1 MKIIGILNTLKKE
14 KENEPYDQ
22 YYKFTK
28 LYIDRI
34 KELNCLPVGILDTSD
49 LSLYDAIIIPGG
61 NMIKEEHYQVIDYC
75 IKNNVPCLG
84 ICMGMQAMILYDV
97 LINICKKEKERVF
110 MKDLVNK
117 YEELAKQKNYI
128 LQKVVDHGGELV
140 EGRLEATL
148 DNILKSKHAIDIKP
162 NSFLDEIYHS
172 SNIDVIS
179 MHNYGYKGD
188 LKDFKVIATTKD
200 NTVEA
205 IQHVSAHIWGV
216 QFHIEVEPNNEII
229 KQFINMIN

>member
-140 EGRLEATL
+140 EGRL
-148 DNILKSKHAIDIKP
+148 
-162 NSFLDEIYHS
+162 
-172 SNIDVIS
+172 
-179 MHNYGYKGD
+179 
-188 LKDFKVIATTKD
+188 
-200 NTVEA
+200 
-205 IQHVSAHIWGV
+205 
-216 QFHIEVEPNNEII
+216 
-229 KQFINMIN
+229 